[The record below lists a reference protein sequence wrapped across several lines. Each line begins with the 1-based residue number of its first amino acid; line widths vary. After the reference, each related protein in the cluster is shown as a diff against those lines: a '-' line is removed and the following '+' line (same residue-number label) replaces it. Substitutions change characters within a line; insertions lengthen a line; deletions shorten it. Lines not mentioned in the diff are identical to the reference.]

1 MLSEPISRLSETG
14 NFVTAPPHTSV
25 AEAAA
30 LMLARGVSAVLVVE
44 QGALAGIF
52 TEHDA
57 VSRVIAG
64 GRDPQVVPIGE
75 VMTRQ
80 PLTVGPE
87 TTLGHALVLMH
98 ERAIRHLPVID
109 RGKPVGIVC
118 ARDALDPELE
128 NFICE
133 ERRREQFR

>member
-1 MLSEPISRLSETG
+1 MLSQQISKLSETRH
-14 NFVTAPPHTSV
+14 FVTAPPGTNV

-44 QGALAGIF
+44 KDALAGIF
-52 TEHDA
+52 TEHDI

-64 GRDPQVVPIGE
+64 GQDPQAVRIGD
-75 VMTRQ
+75 VMT
-80 PLTVGPE
+80 PKPVTVGPE

-98 ERAIRHLPVID
+98 ERAIRHLPVIED
-109 RGKPVGIVC
+109 GRPVGIVC

-128 NFICE
+128 DFICE